1 MPTAE
6 ETLHVVE
13 ASLED
18 DKGEDIVVIDLT
30 GKDSFADYFVIV
42 SGRSDRHVGALA
54 DHLVEKLKA
63 LGHPSVPV
71 EGMERRDW
79 VLLDASD
86 VVVHLFKPEIRV
98 FYNLEKLWGEDLPS
112 AFERPPAELIA

>member
-6 ETLHVVE
+6 ETLRVVE

-30 GKDSFADYFVIV
+30 GKDSFADYLVIA

-54 DHLVEKLKA
+54 DHLIERLKA
-63 LGHPSVPV
+63 LGHPTVPA

-86 VVVHLFKPEIRV
+86 VVVHLFKPDVRA
-98 FYNLEKLWGEDLPS
+98 FYNLEKLWGEDAPA
-112 AFERPPAELIA
+112 AFEMSRAELIA

>member
-1 MPTAE
+1 MPTAD

-18 DKGEDIVVIDLT
+18 DKAEDIVVIDLT
-30 GKDSFADYFVIV
+30 GKDAFADYLVIA

-63 LGHPSVPV
+63 LGLPSVPT
-71 EGMERRDW
+71 EGMERCDW
-79 VLLDASD
+79 VLLDAGD
-86 VVVHLFKPEIRV
+86 VVVHVFKPEIRT
-98 FYNLEKLWGEDLPS
+98 FYNLEKLWGDDMPS
-112 AFERPPAELIA
+112 AFEMGRAELIA